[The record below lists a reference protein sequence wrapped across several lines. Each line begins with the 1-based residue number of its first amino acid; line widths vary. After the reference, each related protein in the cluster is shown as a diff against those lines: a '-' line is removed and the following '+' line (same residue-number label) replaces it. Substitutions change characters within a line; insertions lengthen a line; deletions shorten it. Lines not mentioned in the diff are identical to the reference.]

1 MLKKT
6 SSTLALLVMSFGSA
20 AATYQV
26 DVNLVVERTP
36 LQIAQ
41 ATAMSFPELLVNEAS
56 KNGDACY
63 STETPLPNPIS
74 SALCNDANVGGNPAK
89 FTVSGT
95 PHAQVVY
102 TYSAPDQTQDGL
114 RFTLAGRTA
123 GAQLNASGS
132 VDIGFAASIILDDK
146 DVAIN
151 APGTKTF
158 TYDFVAAYQ

>member
-1 MLKKT
+1 MFKKA

-26 DVNLVVERTP
+26 DVNLVVERAP

-41 ATAMSFPELLVNEAS
+41 TTAMSFPELLVNEAS
-56 KNGDACY
+56 KNGDSCY
-63 STETPLPNPIS
+63 AIETPMPNPIA
-74 SALCNDANVGGNPAK
+74 SALCNDANVGGKRAT

-102 TYSAPDQTQDGL
+102 TFSAPDQTQDGL
-114 RFTLAGRTA
+114 RFTMADMTA
-123 GAQLNASGS
+123 GAQLDNAGEAS
-132 VDIGFAASIILDDK
+132 VSFAASIVLDDK

-151 APGTKTF
+151 APGTKSF
-158 TYDFVAAYQ
+158 SYDFVAAYQ